1 MTAYQL
7 FQLPKATPI
16 ASGVIVPGA
25 RVSFFLT
32 GTSTP
37 TPVYTTSALSTT
49 HTQPVEADA
58 AGVLP
63 PIYLDP
69 TITYKATINTAADVL
84 IYTVDPVN
92 DSLVS
97 ADVIGQALYPL
108 SDAEQSAGLDD
119 ADIADFT
126 KNYDDFRRYG
136 TNATPG
142 TTDMTT
148 AIANAVSV
156 LNEVGGGELKFQPES
171 YLIWDSAVADLFYF
185 INTRGIRIIGNG
197 ARFVTGQTDYAGGVY
212 LIRLSGCD
220 DTYIENMSLH
230 GGNTSL
236 ATTGEVFAV
245 LLDGCQQTTFVNC
258 SIYNG
263 STFIGCGDGNDPGSD
278 RVSGITVLNAYAEE
292 TFYGIACSGDG
303 DNLFVRNYKARG
315 CGRSYFPWN
324 VKNHDVWVDS
334 QQGGALS
341 DCLIKAYV
349 DTTWAYRRLENIKLK
364 YISSS
369 RYTGGSNQNAD
380 EALVAFDVQQLNSSN
395 KGAAIVDGIDINFQV
410 EADSSPTHRRLFT
423 MRRYDNDGSPD
434 TTSRSHQFF
443 NWRFSGVVRSA
454 QNFVE
459 DVITCFSS
467 IGTWTGDLAT
477 NFHFEDLV
485 ISGSA
490 TQNGL
495 VINATP
501 FSNVISSLKL
511 TNVMTD
517 TDFSITNLSA
527 SVRVSYENVK
537 ADNFSTYGTATYD
550 PASLA
555 DGAGA
560 TTTVT
565 VTGAVTGDAAFASF
579 SNDLQ
584 GILLTAWVSAADTVS
599 VRFQNE
605 TGGTIDLANGTIRA
619 WLRKRAG

>member
-1 MTAYQL
+1 M
-7 FQLPKATPI
+7 LPKLP
-16 ASGVIVPGA
+16 VVDLDNVNHRRRA
-25 RVSFFLT
+25 RETINNVLDHSFDDSRVRTTAEKLALI
-32 GTSTP
+32 
-37 TPVYTTSALSTT
+37 TPVNFAFA
-49 HTQPVEADA
+49 P
-58 AGVLP
+58 G
-63 PIYLDP
+63 
-69 TITYKATINTAADVL
+69 DV
-84 IYTVDPVN
+84 
-92 DSLVS
+92 
-97 ADVIGQALYPL
+97 
-108 SDAEQSAGLDD
+108 
-119 ADIADFT
+119 
-126 KNYDDFRRYG
+126 RRYG
-136 TNATPG
+136 AVG
-142 TTDMTT
+142 DGVTDDT
-148 AIANAVSV
+148 ASIQKAVSV
-156 LNEVGGGELKFQPES
+156 INQAGGGEIVFQRRD
-171 YLIWDSAVADLFYF
+171 YLIWDGAVADLLNFT
-185 INTRGIRIIGNG
+185 NARGVRIIGNG
-197 ARFVTGQTDYAGGVY
+197 AKLITGQVDYSGGVY
-212 LIRLSGCD
+212 LIRLNGCD
-220 DTYIENMSLH
+220 DTYVENLYFQ
-230 GGNTSL
+230 GGNTTL
-236 ATTGEVFAV
+236 ATTGEVFI
-245 LLDGCQQTTFVNC
+245 GIFSGSKQTKLVNC

-263 STFIGCGDGNDPGSD
+263 STFVSCGSGSDPGSD
-278 RVSGITVLNAYAEE
+278 RVSGVVVLNAHAEE
-292 TFYGIACSGDG
+292 TYYGISCAGDG
-303 DNLFVRNYKARG
+303 DNLYVRNFVARG

-324 VKNHDVWVDS
+324 VKNHDIWLDS
-334 QQGGALS
+334 EHGGPFS
-341 DCLIKAYV
+341 DCLLKVYV
-349 DTTWAYRRLENIKLK
+349 DTTWAYRRLENIKLR
-364 YISSS
+364 YSAAR
-369 RYTGGSNQNAD
+369 RYTGGSNQDAD
-380 EALVAFDVQQLNSSN
+380 EALVAVDAQQLNSSN
-395 KGAAIVDGIDINFQV
+395 KGAAIFDGIDITFYV
-410 EADSSPTHRRLFT
+410 EADSSPTNRRLFT